1 MKRKFL
7 SGILILTLI
16 MTYTGTA
23 SASPSEDE
31 AASST
36 SSTSIKEV
44 IIQCL
49 DYIDGQIESAL
60 LDSNSDDGD
69 EDADENQSAQ
79 SAQAD
84 TSKSQSSNLSSSGNN
99 QSSSSSGQSSGSSG
113 SSNQGSGSSGS
124 SGGSASQPKPPQI
137 DQPAPDTSPA
147 GVLAAVNQFRAE
159 AGVAPVSL
167 DSSLNHVAQLK
178 ADDMG
183 KNNYFDHTSPTY
195 GSVFDMLGSFGIIYS
210 VAGENISQGPTSAY
224 GVVEFWM
231 TSPGHRA
238 NILRSNFTKMGV
250 GYCNVNGITYWAQ
263 IFPG

>member
-7 SGILILTLI
+7 SGFLILTLI
-16 MTYTGTA
+16 ITYTGAA

-31 AASST
+31 AASSA
-36 SSTSIKEV
+36 SSTSIKDV

-49 DYIDGQIESAL
+49 DYIDSQIESAL
-60 LDSNSDDGD
+60 LDSGSDDEAEA
-69 EDADENQSAQ
+69 EDTEENQSSQ
-79 SAQAD
+79 SD
-84 TSKSQSSNLSSSGNN
+84 TSKSQSSSSSSSGNN
-99 QSSSSSGQSSGSSG
+99 QSSNSSSQSSGSSG
-113 SSNQGSGSSGS
+113 SSNQGSGSASSNGGS
-124 SGGSASQPKPPQI
+124 SSQPKPPQI

-183 KNNYFDHTSPTY
+183 KNDYFDHTSPTY
-195 GSVFDMLGSFGIIYS
+195 GSPFDMLDSFGIVYS
-210 VAGENISQGPTSAY
+210 AAGENIAQGPVSAY
-224 GVVEFWM
+224 GVVELWM

-238 NILRSNFTKMGV
+238 NILDSAFTKMGV
-250 GYCNVNGITYWAQ
+250 GYCNVNGTTYWVQ
-263 IFPG
+263 IFTG